1 MEGQCSASHGEPV
14 LEKYP
19 HSIAH
24 KRKVQTNDPWYKNIY
39 ISSGHSGTRSEGQN
53 ISLHVHTASSFQKP
67 RHAGGRCSKALT
79 QILAQTVSRELDF
92 SLELKSAV
100 HKGFLRANA
109 EFLRKAER
117 FCANDGT
124 TIM

>member
-1 MEGQCSASHGEPV
+1 MIKGKRHHRCFSLCAGNGKSTNNLPLALASPPV
-14 LEKYP
+14 RAL
-19 HSIAH
+19 
-24 KRKVQTNDPWYKNIY
+24 R
-39 ISSGHSGTRSEGQN
+39 SS
-53 ISLHVHTASSFQKP
+53 QKT

-79 QILAQTVSRELDF
+79 QILAQTVSREPDF
-92 SLELKSAV
+92 SLELQSAV

-124 TIM
+124 AVK